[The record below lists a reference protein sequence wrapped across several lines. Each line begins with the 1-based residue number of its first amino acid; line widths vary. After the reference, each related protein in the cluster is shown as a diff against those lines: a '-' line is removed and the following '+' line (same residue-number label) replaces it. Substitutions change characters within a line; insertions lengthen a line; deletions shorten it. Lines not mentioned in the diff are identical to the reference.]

1 MTTNRELYLKLQEMI
16 GKEELEKKQRSFLVR
31 NIRIA
36 EQKAQN
42 LSASELNKKKA
53 LEILADLNNVCMG
66 HFRASDENL
75 RLIYARLAQD
85 FEVDD
90 FKAIHRLKAGQW
102 LDNPDMRKY
111 LRPST
116 LYCAS
121 KFEGYLNEAISA
133 KEPTILPA
141 SRKWSDYKTLAELI
155 KNRSGLEIPDNVKQ
169 MYALYAVYRDRK
181 EYEKMKELDER
192 YQEVLNTEKQ
202 NDSRKE
208 R

>member
-1 MTTNRELYLKLQEMI
+1 MTTNRELYFRLQEMI

-36 EQKAQN
+36 EQKSQN
-42 LSASELNKKKA
+42 ISVNELKKKKA
-53 LEILADLNNVCMG
+53 LEILTDLNRVCMG
-66 HFRASDENL
+66 HYRATDENL

-85 FEVDD
+85 FDIDD
-90 FKAIHRLKAGQW
+90 FKAVHRIKAGQW

-121 KFEGYLNEAISA
+121 KFEGYLNEALSA
-133 KEPTILPA
+133 KEPTLTRN
-141 SRKWSDYKTLAELI
+141 SSKWSDFRTLAELI
-155 KNRSGLEIPDNVKQ
+155 KNRSGLEIPEHVKQ
-169 MYALYAVYRDRK
+169 MYAMYAVYRDRK
-181 EYEKMKELDER
+181 DFASMEGIERR
-192 YQEVLNTEKQ
+192 YQEVLK

>member
-16 GKEELEKKQRSFLVR
+16 GTPEIEKKQRSFLIR

-42 LSASELNKKKA
+42 LTAGELNKKKA
-53 LEILADLNNVCMG
+53 IEILADLNSVCMG

-85 FEVDD
+85 FDVED

-121 KFEGYLNEAISA
+121 KFEGYLNEALSA
-133 KEPTILPA
+133 KEPTKLPVA
-141 SRKWSDYKTLAELI
+141 RKWYDYKTLAELI
-155 KNRSGLEIPDNVKQ
+155 KNRSGLEIPEQVKH
-169 MYALYAVYRDRK
+169 MYAMYAVYRDRK
-181 EYEKMKELDER
+181 EFASMEEVERR
-192 YQEVLNTEKQ
+192 YQEVLNDHGKEEK
-202 NDSRKE
+202 
-208 R
+208 